1 MQGLSRIKKKKK
13 AFYVS
18 VQLFWYKKYVYI
30 NSYIEIYIYIYIK
43 TTSDSKEC
51 LAYTTYHD
59 KVQEFQGV

>member
-30 NSYIEIYIYIYIK
+30 NSYIEIYIYIYI
-43 TTSDSKEC
+43 
-51 LAYTTYHD
+51 
-59 KVQEFQGV
+59 